1 MKRGKVFLSFS
12 TMPLIGEILLVV
24 CVMTKMASYLN
35 NTCWSHT
42 VLLRCLGTAPRT
54 FIYRLRHRTAATW
67 AFQVVVIGIRMMI
80 GIRTRIIEI
89 SFTHRFV
96 KSKREEV
103 SRFE

>member
-1 MKRGKVFLSFS
+1 
-12 TMPLIGEILLVV
+12 
-24 CVMTKMASYLN
+24 
-35 NTCWSHT
+35 
-42 VLLRCLGTAPRT
+42 
-54 FIYRLRHRTAATW
+54 
-67 AFQVVVIGIRMMI
+67 MMI